1 MKKTFVL
8 TLAMDDCIWGAAVP
22 AMAANTY
29 TATPTGQ
36 TVTLN
41 GRQVDFA
48 AYNIRGQ
55 LLQAA
60 RFGGCI
66 DRDRKKLQC

>member
-1 MKKTFVL
+1 MKKTIVL
-8 TLAMDDCIWGAAVP
+8 TLAMMTALGAAVP

-48 AYNIRGQ
+48 AYNIQGNNY
-55 LLQAA
+55 
-60 RFGGCI
+60 F
-66 DRDRKKLQC
+66 KL